1 LNYLPV
7 VVGIAIGGL
16 ISALV
21 TWRAMKPG
29 NVGGDGEPITEA
41 NRRLALQVIAA
52 LFFAITLACLIAA
65 IFVGNAAFLIGSAI
79 NFAIAASAFAWA
91 GPPRGY
97 WRYWAAIWRR

>member
-1 LNYLPV
+1 LNYLPAV
-7 VVGIAIGGL
+7 IGITIGGV

-21 TWRAMKPG
+21 TWRGMKPG
-29 NVGGDGEPITEA
+29 TVGGDGEPITEA

-52 LFFAITLACLIAA
+52 LFFAFTFASLIAA
-65 IFVGNAAFLIGSAI
+65 IVVGDAPFLIGSAI
-79 NFAIAASAFAWA
+79 NFAVASAALAYA